1 MAQKCPDWV
10 ILDILC
16 ICYNNLKFLTSSL
29 FITYTLPTLMLWI
42 SAEQWA
48 SHSSSRS
55 SSRVASRLSEKLS
68 TRRSFSTSHLIRL
81 SVRHSSHSLATLLL
95 KLSSSKKKS
104 KPPLF
109 TAKSLFWLSDLLS
122 VCRLSSQSVQGEE
135 STSQLRKGHKF
146 ASFFFFLLLLFENFT
161 LKSCTVSQI
170 RLSTYYLVIYVGLI
184 TTKYHTILFY
194 YMIWALIDF
203 EIKKLISICKIV

>member
-1 MAQKCPDWV
+1 
-10 ILDILC
+10 
-16 ICYNNLKFLTSSL
+16 
-29 FITYTLPTLMLWI
+29 MLWI

-161 LKSCTVSQI
+161 LKSCTVFQI
-170 RLSTYYLVIYVGLI
+170 RLSTFYSPRVFNNSELKCAQNSAKKR
-184 TTKYHTILFY
+184 TKMRTIF
-194 YMIWALIDF
+194 F
-203 EIKKLISICKIV
+203 PKKVQTFWPP